1 MVVKGLVARIFFFCF
16 FIKNKLHVRC
26 TCMARDDEAKAA
38 VTPATEG
45 CRIPGY
51 GSYVTS

>member
-1 MVVKGLVARIFFFCF
+1 MVVKGLVARI
-16 FIKNKLHVRC
+16 KLHVRGTC
-26 TCMARDDEAKAA
+26 TARDDEAKAA